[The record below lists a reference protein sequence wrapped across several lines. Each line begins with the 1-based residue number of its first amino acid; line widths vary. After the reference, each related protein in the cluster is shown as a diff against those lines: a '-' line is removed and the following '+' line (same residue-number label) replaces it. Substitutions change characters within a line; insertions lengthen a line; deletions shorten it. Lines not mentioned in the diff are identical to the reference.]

1 MSIIKN
7 YSELETKEDSLEQIL
22 RLYGLPDKFKLRAFE
37 FNLVR
42 AKINHLKYLL
52 DNLELTGG
60 EGIAGLEIVLFR
72 FFIGGFEPSSY
83 ATYINDKNPFEVL
96 PGQIPKFRFL
106 IYLPNELPK
115 ITSYS
120 IRGVQQGIFG
130 EGGSRILTEADLFI
144 DFERNA
150 TADELEEE
158 TETQIVTF
166 PNISGNI
173 EDWLQSQDPVITLQP
188 QADGLVIFRG
198 NLFAQDQSYLFIG
211 PRGDYGIGAENTALA
226 EYFEP
231 LRESS
236 NSNTITVDSAFSTT
250 SLNPLQNKVLS
261 IWGNRIESEI
271 KELFDNYP
279 VDGLSAFEVWL
290 ADGNEG
296 SSLEDYYL
304 FITGEEGIDVGL
316 IYISQWNPK
325 TNTPTLSNSDTSK
338 FRDAY
343 ISLNSF
349 TRFGINWEKGDYL
362 VYNVNGNIFK
372 EENPLL
378 NIVSKVG
385 FSNKYGDLDNLP
397 ILKRTNKPISESTYT
412 LLLEDVY
419 KFLVFSVECTVT
431 VPYGLLANLEFQG
444 IQGGS
449 GQVNFITETDG
460 FGINRLNVFSEFLR
474 ETAGQHCSWRIRTQG
489 NNVAVLT
496 GTLKP
501 V

>member
-22 RLYGLPDKFKLRAFE
+22 RLSGLPDKFKLRAFE

-130 EGGSRILTEADLFI
+130 EGGSRLLTEADLFI

-158 TETQIVTF
+158 TETQIITF

-198 NLFAQDQSYLFIG
+198 NLFAQDESYLFIG
-211 PRGDYGIGAENTALA
+211 PRGDYGVGAENTALA
-226 EYFEP
+226 GHFEP
-231 LRESS
+231 LRESC

-261 IWGNRIESEI
+261 IWANRIKSEI

-304 FITGEEGIDVGL
+304 FITGEEGIDAGL

-338 FRDAY
+338 FRYAY

-349 TRFGINWEKGDYL
+349 TRFGIDWEKGDYL
-362 VYNVNGNIFK
+362 VYDVNGNIFK